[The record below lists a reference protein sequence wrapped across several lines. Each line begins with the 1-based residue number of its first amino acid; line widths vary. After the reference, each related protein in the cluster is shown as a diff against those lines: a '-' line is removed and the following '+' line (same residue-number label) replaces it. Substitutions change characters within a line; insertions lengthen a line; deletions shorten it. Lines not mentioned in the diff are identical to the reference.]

1 MWIEKLS
8 DGVLCVQTALGPRYI
23 RPSFW
28 QRFYL
33 AWVFRNFGS
42 LPEQVLSGR
51 QRRLVSELCRAQNFI
66 TPTFTNGLLDA
77 PINGIVER
85 RPSMLVEVVRRK
97 RPTALAEP
105 SGASLADTQ
114 VSEAV

>member
-8 DGVLCVQTALGPRYI
+8 TGVLCVQTALGPRYI

-33 AWVFRNFGS
+33 TWVFRNFGS

-51 QRRLVSELCRAQNFI
+51 QRRLVSELCLAQNFI
-66 TPTFTNGLLDA
+66 TPSFSNGLLDA
-77 PINGIVER
+77 PIIGTVER
-85 RPSMLVEVVRRK
+85 RPTILVEDLPPK
-97 RPTALAEP
+97 RAAAVAEP
-105 SGASLADTQ
+105 RGASLADQ
-114 VSEAV
+114 QGS

>member
-42 LPEQVLSGR
+42 LPEQVLSER

-66 TPTFTNGLLDA
+66 TPSFSNGLLDA
-77 PINGIVER
+77 PIIGIVER
-85 RPSMLVEVVRRK
+85 RPSMLVESVPPKRSVVR
-97 RPTALAEP
+97 PEP
-105 SGASLADTQ
+105 AGASLADQ
-114 VSEAV
+114 QGS

>member
-1 MWIEKLS
+1 MWMEKLS
-8 DGVLCVQTALGPRYI
+8 NGVLCVQTALGPRYI
-23 RPSFW
+23 SPSFW

-33 AWVFRNFGS
+33 TWVFRNFGS

-77 PINGIVER
+77 PIIGIVER
-85 RPSMLVEVVRRK
+85 RPSMLMEEVPRK
-97 RPTALAEP
+97 RPAALAEP
-105 SGASLADTQ
+105 SGASLADQ
-114 VSEAV
+114 QGS

>member
-23 RPSFW
+23 RPTLW

-33 AWVFRNFGS
+33 TWVFRNFGS

-66 TPTFTNGLLDA
+66 TPSFSNGLLDA
-77 PINGIVER
+77 PIIGIVER
-85 RPSMLVEVVRRK
+85 RPSMLVENVPQKHTVARVE
-97 RPTALAEP
+97 PT
-105 SGASLADTQ
+105 GASLADQ
-114 VSEAV
+114 QGS